1 MTAGLTGS
9 ANVRSVTVAR
19 LRGDWVG
26 LTPLVLA
33 VPLVADC
40 SLSANGS
47 DHAATKSIAK
57 DDADLNKLCSGVAA

>member
-1 MTAGLTGS
+1 
-9 ANVRSVTVAR
+9 VAR

>member
-1 MTAGLTGS
+1 
-9 ANVRSVTVAR
+9 VAR

-33 VPLVADC
+33 VPLV
-40 SLSANGS
+40 ANGS